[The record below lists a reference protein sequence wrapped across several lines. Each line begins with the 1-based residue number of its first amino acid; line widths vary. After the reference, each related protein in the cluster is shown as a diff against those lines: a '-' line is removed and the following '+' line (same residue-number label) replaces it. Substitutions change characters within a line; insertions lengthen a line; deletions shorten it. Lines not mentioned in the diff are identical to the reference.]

1 MAHLARLAFII
12 TDPTTGL
19 PINNATVEVRK
30 QGATVN
36 GTTGPTTI
44 NIHAQGAIDVGD
56 TVNIDND
63 ADIAVA
69 VLTQPTAVQLT
80 VAAAGFSTL
89 VNDVTRLTPTSPLP
103 TVWNAEEG
111 AETKTNPLTTDNLG
125 EAFCFVPNGLW
136 DALVTVGG
144 VKTLLINQAA
154 AGGGSAASN
163 VFATGSESAYD
174 FDTFRLLGS
183 GDSIA
188 RFLNNGVEKA
198 SVERDGQVVTTA
210 GVTAVGSITS
220 STGDLILTDGE
231 IQMSRT
237 ASALVPGAT
246 SFALRNNADNANNIL
261 VLDAGDVTIR
271 RDLTVTQDLTVTRD
285 VSSRRTTRTGGTAV
299 VPGDFSLSAGW
310 GNTALINTPVG
321 TDSIGELR
329 ITCQGSGIAAEP
341 FVTFTFPDGA
351 YPDGYICMLTV
362 ASNTTTGEY
371 DHQWVASESPG
382 SSASCT
388 FFLSG
393 TPTTAKTY
401 NVAWIIT
408 GR

>member
-144 VKTLLINQAA
+144 VKTLLINQVAS
-154 AGGGSAASN
+154 GGGLSMSN
-163 VFATGSESAYD
+163 IFTTGAESAYD
-174 FDTFRLLGS
+174 FDTARALGT
-183 GDSIA
+183 GDKIA
-188 RFLNNGVEKA
+188 RFL
-198 SVERDGQVVTTA
+198 DD
-210 GVTAVGSITS
+210 GVTRVSISKSGDITAVTGLFTS
-220 STGDLILTDGE
+220 DVAIIGNLTLAADLA
-231 IQMSRT
+231 MSAT
-237 ASALVPGAT
+237 ASQLIPGAT
-246 SFALRNNADNANNIL
+246 SFAIRNNADNADNVL

-285 VSSRRTTRTGGTAV
+285 AACRRGTRTGGTAV
-299 VPGDFSLSAGW
+299 VPGDFSISSGW
-310 GNTALINTPVG
+310 GDTALINTPVG
-321 TDSIGELR
+321 TDAAGELR
-329 ITCQGSGIAAEP
+329 ITCQGSGIGAEP

-351 YPDGYICMLTV
+351 YADGYLCMLTV

-382 SSASCT
+382 SSASAT

-401 NVAWIIT
+401 NVAWLII